1 MTENS
6 EELAELQRAHAALES
21 KVTTILPT
29 LATKADLESMG
40 RHLTDEMTRRFETM
54 NQRFDQQN
62 QRFDQ
67 QNQRFDQLSLRF
79 DERFD
84 ALQKAMTD
92 GFNRLWL
99 WIAGTLVAVIV
110 AILGSSWFAPARQA
124 PAAPPVV
131 YQLYP
136 PGYTALPAPPV
147 APSPQP

>member
-21 KVTTILPT
+21 KVTTLLPT

-40 RHLTDEMTRRFETM
+40 RHLTDEMTRRFDIM

-67 QNQRFDQLSLRF
+67 LNQRF

-92 GFNRLWL
+92 GFNRIWL
-99 WIAGTLVAVIV
+99 WIAGTLVAVII

>member
-40 RHLTDEMTRRFETM
+40 RHLTDEMTRRFDLM

-67 QNQRFDQLSLRF
+67 
-79 DERFD
+79 RFD
-84 ALQKAMTD
+84 ALQKAMTE
-92 GFNRLWL
+92 GFNRIWL

-136 PGYTALPAPPV
+136 PGYSALPAPPV